1 MEVKI
6 LKDEKENLIFELDNQ
21 TVAELLRV
29 YLNTDDAVSLAAW
42 KKTHPDK
49 PVMFELRTK
58 GKAAKKVL
66 EDAVEAI
73 AKESNKYLE
82 DFKKAIK

>member
-6 LKDEKENLIFELDNQ
+6 IKDEKDHLVVELDNQ

-29 YLNTDDAVSLAAW
+29 YLNKEDAVEMAVW
-42 KKTHPDK
+42 KRENAYK
-49 PVMFELRTK
+49 PVILEIKTS

-66 EDAVEAI
+66 EDAAEAVE
-73 AKESNKYLE
+73 KETEKYIE
-82 DFKKAIK
+82 DFKKALK